1 MDEELKNR
9 FFQLKLSELLN
20 DSTKPFPT
28 MIFEMERPEM
38 IELIRRVVLFSR
50 KMLPYT
56 SKNIKPM
63 IKEGL
68 DKKDVKDYGEL
79 YVEVF
84 LN

>member
-50 KMLPYT
+50 
-56 SKNIKPM
+56 N
-63 IKEGL
+63 
-68 DKKDVKDYGEL
+68 
-79 YVEVF
+79 
-84 LN
+84 

>member
-9 FFQLKLSELLN
+9 FFQLKLVELLN

-28 MIFEMERPEM
+28 MIFEMESPEM
-38 IELIRRVVLFSR
+38 IEIIRKVVLFSIHM
-50 KMLPYT
+50 KPFT
-56 SKNIKPM
+56 SECIKP
-63 IKEGL
+63 IVKEGL

-84 LN
+84 FN